1 VDCDRLSVII
11 PIVRPPLLE
20 ALSVSKRFAGAQAL
34 RDVSFDL
41 EEGEVHALVGENGAG
56 KSTLI
61 RIITGA
67 ETPDSGSLRIR
78 GRDVGALT
86 PGAAKSLGIAAIY
99 QQPALFPDL
108 TVAENVA
115 LAYEPSRL
123 WRRIDW
129 RERARRTVEIL
140 ARTGSAIDPDRAA
153 SSLSMPEQQIV
164 EIAKALSVDAAILIM
179 DEPTASLA
187 DRETHLLLQIVER
200 LRQQGIGIVYISH
213 RLEEVF
219 AIADRVT
226 VLRDGA
232 TVATTAAG
240 EVTRE
245 GLIHQMVG
253 RETAAVFRKRE
264 VPAGDTALELRRL
277 SSRSA
282 GMRDVSLSVRKGEI
296 LGLSGLVGSG
306 RTELAETIF
315 GLRAIDSGHVCLGGV
330 PVKISSPADAIRL
343 GVAYVPE
350 DRSRHGVVGE
360 MSIASNDSL
369 ASLQRVSRHGLIDR
383 RAERSG
389 AEQHV
394 EELQIRTRSVDE
406 PAASLSGGNQQKI
419 AFARWLAT
427 RPKVLIL
434 DEPTQGVDVGAKAEI
449 HEIIG
454 RLAAEGAAILMISS
468 ELPEILA
475 LSDRVAVMRQGTLV
489 GELARAD
496 ATPQKILD
504 MALHSP
510 VAEPTP

>member
-1 VDCDRLSVII
+1 VDCHRLSAII
-11 PIVRPPLLE
+11 PGVRPLLE
-20 ALSVSKRFAGAQAL
+20 ALSVSKRFAGTQAL

-41 EEGEVHALVGENGAG
+41 AQGEVHALVGENGAG

-78 GRDVGALT
+78 GREVAAMT
-86 PGAAKSLGIAAIY
+86 PGAAKSMGIAAIY

-115 LAYEPSRL
+115 LASEPRGP

-140 ARTGSAIDPDRAA
+140 ERTGSAIDPRRAA

-164 EIAKALSVDAAILIM
+164 EIAKALGADAGILIM

-187 DRETHLLLQIVER
+187 DRETHLLLRVVER
-200 LRQQGIGIVYISH
+200 LREQGVGIVYISH

-232 TVATTAAG
+232 TVATMPARD
-240 EVTRE
+240 VTRE
-245 GLIHQMVG
+245 GLIHRMVG
-253 RETAAVFRKRE
+253 RELAAEAQKRD
-264 VPAGDTALELRRL
+264 VPAGDTALELRHV

-282 GMRDVSLSVRKGEI
+282 GVRDVSLSVRRGEI

-306 RTELAETIF
+306 RTELAEAIF

-330 PVKISSPADAIRL
+330 PVRIPSPAHAIQL

-350 DRSRHGVVGE
+350 DRSRHGIVGE

-369 ASLQRVSRHGLIDR
+369 ASLRRVSRHGLIDR

-394 EELQIRTRSVDE
+394 EQLRIRTRSVAE
-406 PAASLSGGNQQKI
+406 TVASLSGGNQQKV
-419 AFARWLAT
+419 AFARWLAI

-454 RLAAEGAAILMISS
+454 RLAADGVAILMISS
-468 ELPEILA
+468 ELPEILG

-489 GELARAD
+489 GELSRAD

-504 MALHSP
+504 MALHAP
-510 VAEPTP
+510 VAEPIQ

>member
-1 VDCDRLSVII
+1 MRL
-11 PIVRPPLLE
+11 PLLE

-61 RIITGA
+61 KIITGA
-67 ETPDSGSLRIR
+67 EIPDSGSLRIR
-78 GRDVGALT
+78 GRDFAALT
-86 PGAAKSLGIAAIY
+86 PGAAKSLGIAVVY

-115 LAYEPSRL
+115 LAYEPRSQ

-129 RERARRTVEIL
+129 RERARRTVAVL
-140 ARTGSAIDPDRAA
+140 ARTGSTIDPKRAA

-164 EIAKALSVDAAILIM
+164 EIAKALSADAAILIM

-187 DRETHLLLQIVER
+187 DRETHLLLEVVER
-200 LRQQGIGIVYISH
+200 LRQQGVAIVYISH

-232 TVATTAAG
+232 TVATTPAHD
-240 EVTRE
+240 VTRE
-245 GLIHQMVG
+245 QLIHLMVG
-253 RETAAVFRKRE
+253 RELTAEFQKRDAVT
-264 VPAGDTALELRRL
+264 GDIALELRHV

-282 GMRDVSLSVRKGEI
+282 GIRDVSLSVRQGEI
-296 LGLSGLVGSG
+296 LGLAGLVGSG
-306 RTELAETIF
+306 RTELADAIF
-315 GLRAIDSGHVCLGGV
+315 GLHVIDSGHVCLNGR
-330 PVKISSPADAIRL
+330 PVRMRSPADAIRL

-350 DRSRHGVVGE
+350 DRSRHGIVGE
-360 MSIASNDSL
+360 MSIARNDSL
-369 ASLQRVSRHGLIDR
+369 ASLRRVSRRGLIDR

-394 EELQIRTRSVDE
+394 EELQIKTPSVDE
-406 PAASLSGGNQQKI
+406 PVASLSGGNQQKV

-454 RLAAEGAAILMISS
+454 RLAADGVAILMISS
-468 ELPEILA
+468 ELPEILG
-475 LSDRVAVMRQGTLV
+475 LSDRVAVMRQGTIAGVLS
-489 GELARAD
+489 RAD
-496 ATPQKILD
+496 ATAQKILD
-504 MALHSP
+504 MAFHARA
-510 VAEPTP
+510 AEPAP